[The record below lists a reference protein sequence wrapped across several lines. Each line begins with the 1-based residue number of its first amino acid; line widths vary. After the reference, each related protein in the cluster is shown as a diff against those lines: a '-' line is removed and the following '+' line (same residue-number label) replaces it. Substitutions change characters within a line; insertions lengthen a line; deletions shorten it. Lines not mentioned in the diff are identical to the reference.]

1 MADVIADDLDAV
13 DREALE
19 RCMEI
24 ARRDPSRAEQLDSKL
39 QDEEWAEV
47 AEFACYGCQL
57 HALNLKPWQSPPVHI
72 DEDADEPD
80 NSDRESN
87 SAARKFLRQMLA
99 AGVSRYD
106 PDPLTALA
114 GAKRRSSR

>member
-1 MADVIADDLDAV
+1 MDDLDAV

-47 AEFACYGCQL
+47 ASFAAYGCQMDSL
-57 HALNLKPWQSPPVHI
+57 GLRPWQSPPCHI
-72 DEDADEPD
+72 DEDADEPES
-80 NSDRESN
+80 SDRESN
-87 SAARKFLRQMLA
+87 SAARKLLRQMLA

-106 PDPLTALA
+106 PDPLKALA
-114 GAKRRSSR
+114 VAKRRSSR